1 MNRYHTSD
9 WERARQE
16 GEREDVAMSRCRPI
30 QPCCPPPCCPVV
42 GPTGP
47 RGPAGPTGPT
57 GPQGIPGPNGATGPT
72 GPLGVTGATGPTGP
86 AGATGPTGP
95 AGATGPTGPAGATGP
110 TGPAGATGPTGPAGA
125 TGPTGP
131 AGATGPTGP
140 AGATGPT
147 GPAGATGPTGPAGA
161 TGPTGPAGP
170 TGPSGDNGE
179 DGAAA
184 TLRVGTVTTG
194 DAGTDASVTNSG
206 TTRDAVFDFVIPR
219 GDTGKCCKP
228 KFLNAFSTPAQPGSE
243 GSALLFDR
251 NGASQ
256 GSAISHT
263 AGAAEFTVQAPGNY
277 VVSFH
282 ATLAPYGCAVFPL
295 SILIFLENQGVQ
307 VPGTEVQHIFHT
319 TAEAANVAF
328 AQVVQVPSAPATLK
342 FIASGGNF
350 LYSDTAASIWYLG
363 PLS

>member
-1 MNRYHTSD
+1 M
-9 WERARQE
+9 
-16 GEREDVAMSRCRPI
+16 
-30 QPCCPPPCCPVV
+30 
-42 GPTGP
+42 
-47 RGPAGPTGPT
+47 
-57 GPQGIPGPNGATGPT
+57 
-72 GPLGVTGATGPTGP
+72 
-86 AGATGPTGP
+86 
-95 AGATGPTGPAGATGP
+95 
-110 TGPAGATGPTGPAGA
+110 
-125 TGPTGP
+125 
-131 AGATGPTGP
+131 
-140 AGATGPT
+140 
-147 GPAGATGPTGPAGA
+147 
-161 TGPTGPAGP
+161 
-170 TGPSGDNGE
+170 
-179 DGAAA
+179 
-184 TLRVGTVTTG
+184 GTVTTG

-228 KFLNAFSTPAQPGSE
+228 KFLNAFSTSAQPGSE

-251 NGASQ
+251 NGVSQ

-282 ATLAPYGCAVFPL
+282 ATLAPFGCAVFPL
-295 SILIFLENQGVQ
+295 SILIYLENQGVQ

>member
-1 MNRYHTSD
+1 M
-9 WERARQE
+9 
-16 GEREDVAMSRCRPI
+16 
-30 QPCCPPPCCPVV
+30 
-42 GPTGP
+42 
-47 RGPAGPTGPT
+47 
-57 GPQGIPGPNGATGPT
+57 
-72 GPLGVTGATGPTGP
+72 
-86 AGATGPTGP
+86 
-95 AGATGPTGPAGATGP
+95 
-110 TGPAGATGPTGPAGA
+110 
-125 TGPTGP
+125 
-131 AGATGPTGP
+131 
-140 AGATGPT
+140 
-147 GPAGATGPTGPAGA
+147 
-161 TGPTGPAGP
+161 
-170 TGPSGDNGE
+170 
-179 DGAAA
+179 
-184 TLRVGTVTTG
+184 GTVTTG

-228 KFLNAFSTPAQPGSE
+228 KFLNAFSTPAQPGSD

-256 GSAISHT
+256 GAAISHT

-282 ATLAPYGCAVFPL
+282 ATLAPFGCAVFPL
-295 SILIFLENQGVQ
+295 SILIYLENQDVQ
-307 VPGTEVQHIFHT
+307 VPDTSVRHTFHT
-319 TAEAANVAF
+319 TVEAANVAF

>member
-1 MNRYHTSD
+1 M
-9 WERARQE
+9 
-16 GEREDVAMSRCRPI
+16 
-30 QPCCPPPCCPVV
+30 
-42 GPTGP
+42 
-47 RGPAGPTGPT
+47 
-57 GPQGIPGPNGATGPT
+57 
-72 GPLGVTGATGPTGP
+72 
-86 AGATGPTGP
+86 
-95 AGATGPTGPAGATGP
+95 
-110 TGPAGATGPTGPAGA
+110 
-125 TGPTGP
+125 
-131 AGATGPTGP
+131 
-140 AGATGPT
+140 
-147 GPAGATGPTGPAGA
+147 
-161 TGPTGPAGP
+161 
-170 TGPSGDNGE
+170 
-179 DGAAA
+179 
-184 TLRVGTVTTG
+184 GTVTTG

-256 GSAISHT
+256 GTAISHT

-295 SILIFLENQGVQ
+295 SILIYLDNQGVQ
-307 VPGTEVQHIFHT
+307 VPDTGVRHTFHT

>member
-16 GEREDVAMSRCRPI
+16 GEREDVAMSRCRPV

-147 GPAGATGPTGPAGA
+147 GPAGATGP
-161 TGPTGPAGP
+161 
-170 TGPSGDNGE
+170 SGDNGE

-194 DAGTDASVTNSG
+194 DAGTDATVTNSG

-228 KFLNAFSTPAQPGSE
+228 KFLNAFSTPAQPGSD

-256 GSAISHT
+256 GAAISHI
-263 AGAAEFTVQAPGNY
+263 AGASEFTVQTPGNY

-307 VPGTEVQHIFHT
+307 VPDTGVRHTFHT

>member
-16 GEREDVAMSRCRPI
+16 GEREDVAMSRCRPV

-110 TGPAGATGPTGPAGA
+110 TGPAGATGPTGP
-125 TGPTGP
+125 
-131 AGATGPTGP
+131 
-140 AGATGPT
+140 
-147 GPAGATGPTGPAGA
+147 
-161 TGPTGPAGP
+161 

-228 KFLNAFSTPAQPGSE
+228 KFLNAFSTPAQPGSD

-256 GSAISHT
+256 GAAISHT
-263 AGAAEFTVQAPGNY
+263 AGAAEFTVQTPGNY

-307 VPGTEVQHIFHT
+307 VPDTGVRHTFHT

>member
-1 MNRYHTSD
+1 M
-9 WERARQE
+9 
-16 GEREDVAMSRCRPI
+16 
-30 QPCCPPPCCPVV
+30 
-42 GPTGP
+42 
-47 RGPAGPTGPT
+47 
-57 GPQGIPGPNGATGPT
+57 
-72 GPLGVTGATGPTGP
+72 
-86 AGATGPTGP
+86 
-95 AGATGPTGPAGATGP
+95 
-110 TGPAGATGPTGPAGA
+110 
-125 TGPTGP
+125 
-131 AGATGPTGP
+131 
-140 AGATGPT
+140 
-147 GPAGATGPTGPAGA
+147 
-161 TGPTGPAGP
+161 
-170 TGPSGDNGE
+170 
-179 DGAAA
+179 
-184 TLRVGTVTTG
+184 GTVTTG

-228 KFLNAFSTPAQPGSE
+228 KFLNAFSTPAQPGSD

-256 GSAISHT
+256 GAAISHI
-263 AGAAEFTVQAPGNY
+263 AGASEFTVQTPGNY

-295 SILIFLENQGVQ
+295 STLIYLDNQGVQ
-307 VPGTEVQHIFHT
+307 VPDTGVRHTFHT

>member
-1 MNRYHTSD
+1 MNRYHTFD

-16 GEREDVAMSRCRPI
+16 GEREDVAMSRCRPV

-110 TGPAGATGPTGPAGA
+110 TGPAGATGPTGPTGA

-161 TGPTGPAGP
+161 TGPTGSTGP

-282 ATLAPYGCAVFPL
+282 ATLAPFGCAVFPL
-295 SILIFLENQGVQ
+295 SILIYLDNQGIQ
-307 VPGTEVQHIFHT
+307 VPGTGVRHTFHT

>member
-1 MNRYHTSD
+1 MPGP
-9 WERARQE
+9 Q
-16 GEREDVAMSRCRPI
+16 GERGAT
-30 QPCCPPPCCPVV
+30 

-47 RGPAGPTGPT
+47 IGPTGPTGATGATGATGPTGPT
-57 GPQGIPGPNGATGPT
+57 GPKGDTGSGLDILGQYDNLEALQSGVPSPNIGDNYYVGASAPYNVYTWTDVGGTPQWLDGGPLQGAKGDTGPT
-72 GPLGVTGATGPTGP
+72 GPQGEASTVPGPTGPTGP
-86 AGATGPTGP
+86 AGAT
-95 AGATGPTGPAGATGP
+95 
-110 TGPAGATGPTGPAGA
+110 
-125 TGPTGP
+125 
-131 AGATGPTGP
+131 
-140 AGATGPT
+140 
-147 GPAGATGPTGPAGA
+147 
-161 TGPTGPAGP
+161 GP

-228 KFLNAFSTPAQPGSE
+228 KFLNAFSTPAQPGSD
-243 GSALLFDR
+243 GSALPFDR

-256 GSAISHT
+256 GAAISHT
-263 AGAAEFTVQAPGNY
+263 AGAAEFTVQTPGNY

-295 SILIFLENQGVQ
+295 SILIYLDNQGVQ
-307 VPGTEVQHIFHT
+307 VPDTGVRHTFHT

>member
-1 MNRYHTSD
+1 M
-9 WERARQE
+9 
-16 GEREDVAMSRCRPI
+16 
-30 QPCCPPPCCPVV
+30 
-42 GPTGP
+42 
-47 RGPAGPTGPT
+47 
-57 GPQGIPGPNGATGPT
+57 
-72 GPLGVTGATGPTGP
+72 
-86 AGATGPTGP
+86 
-95 AGATGPTGPAGATGP
+95 
-110 TGPAGATGPTGPAGA
+110 
-125 TGPTGP
+125 
-131 AGATGPTGP
+131 
-140 AGATGPT
+140 
-147 GPAGATGPTGPAGA
+147 
-161 TGPTGPAGP
+161 
-170 TGPSGDNGE
+170 
-179 DGAAA
+179 
-184 TLRVGTVTTG
+184 GTVTTG

-228 KFLNAFSTPAQPGSE
+228 KFLNAFSTPAQPGSD

-251 NGASQ
+251 NGASP
-256 GSAISHT
+256 GPAISHT

>member
-1 MNRYHTSD
+1 MNRYYTSD

-16 GEREDVAMSRCRPI
+16 GEREDVAMSRCRPV

-131 AGATGPTGP
+131 
-140 AGATGPT
+140 
-147 GPAGATGPTGPAGA
+147 
-161 TGPTGPAGP
+161 

-228 KFLNAFSTPAQPGSE
+228 KFLNAFSTPAQPGSD

-256 GSAISHT
+256 GAAISHT
-263 AGAAEFTVQAPGNY
+263 AGAAEFTVQTPGNY

-295 SILIFLENQGVQ
+295 STLIYLDNQGVQ
-307 VPGTEVQHIFHT
+307 VPDTGVRHTFHT

>member
-1 MNRYHTSD
+1 M
-9 WERARQE
+9 
-16 GEREDVAMSRCRPI
+16 
-30 QPCCPPPCCPVV
+30 
-42 GPTGP
+42 
-47 RGPAGPTGPT
+47 
-57 GPQGIPGPNGATGPT
+57 
-72 GPLGVTGATGPTGP
+72 
-86 AGATGPTGP
+86 
-95 AGATGPTGPAGATGP
+95 
-110 TGPAGATGPTGPAGA
+110 
-125 TGPTGP
+125 
-131 AGATGPTGP
+131 
-140 AGATGPT
+140 
-147 GPAGATGPTGPAGA
+147 
-161 TGPTGPAGP
+161 
-170 TGPSGDNGE
+170 
-179 DGAAA
+179 
-184 TLRVGTVTTG
+184 GTVTTG

-256 GSAISHT
+256 GTAISHT
-263 AGAAEFTVQAPGNY
+263 AGAAEFTVQTPGNY

-307 VPGTEVQHIFHT
+307 VPDTGVRHTFHT